1 MSSKELLYSESR
13 QQIRRI
19 GVISDTHGLIRPEAL
34 KILQGSDLIIHAG
47 DIGGSRILDI
57 LRSIAPVVAVRG
69 NMDGGWSET
78 LPETEVVETGKSLI
92 YIIHDLGKI
101 DLDPVVSGFGAI
113 ICGHSHRPSIQSCNG
128 ILFVNPGSAGPKR
141 FEMQPSVAF
150 IYVIDGKLEPMLIEL
165 KTGMVS
171 QMR

>member
-1 MSSKELLYSESR
+1 MSIKELLYSGSR

-47 DIGGSRILDI
+47 DIGGSRVLEM

-69 NMDGGWSET
+69 NVDGGWSEM
-78 LPETEVVETGKSLI
+78 LPDTEVVETGKTLI

-101 DLDPVVSGFGAI
+101 DLDPVASGFGAV
-113 ICGHSHRPSIQSCNG
+113 ICGHSHRPSIQSWKG
-128 ILFVNPGSAGPKR
+128 VWFVNPGSAGPKR

-150 IYVIDGKLEPMLIEL
+150 IYVNDGNLEPMLIEL
-165 KTGMVS
+165 KTGMVN